1 MQGKHDGWEWEETV
15 RLVLCWKHTQ
25 KKDWKETTNQ
35 ELSPGVNVLVA
46 TVEHLTHVLIGCQAL
61 FCFNSGTVHEPHPI
75 GGAGVYGVDKV
86 DSFVIFLDLVI

>member
-1 MQGKHDGWEWEETV
+1 MTGGKTKFSLFCVGYTSI
-15 RLVLCWKHTQ
+15 
-25 KKDWKETTNQ
+25 KDCKETTNQ
-35 ELSPGVNVLVA
+35 ELGPRVNVLVA
-46 TVEHLTHVLIGCQAL
+46 SVVHLTHVLIGCQAL